1 MHARTTT
8 LDTRPGALEEGLTY
22 IRDEVFGVV
31 TSMPGCLGMSVVA
44 DRDSGRCIATSAWQ
58 FEDAMRASEAA
69 VSPLRAKAAEL
80 FGSAP
85 QVEEWEI
92 EYMHRDHPS
101 GDGACVRST
110 WILGDPADLDRAI
123 DVFRL
128 TAMPAIQEYEG
139 FCSASLLVNR
149 TTGRALVT
157 VAYDSRSGLDRSRE
171 RANAVR
177 ERTVNEMNAS
187 VQEVREF
194 DLVMA
199 HLHAPEMA

>member
-22 IRDEVFGVV
+22 IRDEVFGAV
-31 TSMPGCLGMSVVA
+31 TNMPGCIGMSVVA
-44 DRDSGRCIATSAWQ
+44 DRDSGRCIATSAW
-58 FEDAMRASEAA
+58 ESEAAMRATEAA
-69 VSPLRAKAAEL
+69 VAPLRAKAAGM
-80 FGSAP
+80 FGAAP

-92 EYMHRDHPS
+92 AVLHRDHPT
-101 GDGACVRST
+101 GDDACVRST
-110 WILGDPADLDRAI
+110 WIQGDPADLDRSI
-123 DVFRL
+123 DVFKL

-157 VAYDSRSGLDRSRE
+157 VAYDSRTGLDRSRE

-199 HLHAPEMA
+199 HLHVPEMA

>member
-1 MHARTTT
+1 VHARTTT
-8 LDTRPGALEEGLTY
+8 LDTRPGALDEGLTY

-31 TSMPGCLGMSVVA
+31 TNMPGCIGMSVVA
-44 DRDSGRCIATSAWQ
+44 DRDSGRCIATSAWES
-58 FEDAMRASEAA
+58 EDAMRATEAA
-69 VSPLRAKAAEL
+69 VSSLRAKAAEL
-80 FGSAP
+80 FGATP

-92 EYMHRDHPS
+92 EFMHRAHPT
-101 GDGACVRST
+101 GDTACVRST
-110 WILGDPADLDRAI
+110 WIQGDPADLDRAI

-139 FCSASLLVNR
+139 FCSASLMVNR
-149 TTGRALVT
+149 RTGRALVT
-157 VAYDSRSGLDRSRE
+157 VAYDSRRARDRSRE
-171 RANAVR
+171 LANTVR

>member
-22 IRDEVFGVV
+22 IRDEVFGAV

-92 EYMHRDHPS
+92 EFMHRDPPS
-101 GDGACVRST
+101 GAGACVRST
-110 WILGDPADLDRAI
+110 CIKGDPADLDRAI

>member
-1 MHARTTT
+1 MF
-8 LDTRPGALEEGLTY
+8 GA
-22 IRDEVFGVV
+22 V
-31 TSMPGCLGMSVVA
+31 
-44 DRDSGRCIATSAWQ
+44 
-58 FEDAMRASEAA
+58 
-69 VSPLRAKAAEL
+69 
-80 FGSAP
+80 P

-92 EYMHRDHPS
+92 AVMHRDHPS

-110 WILGDPADLDRAI
+110 WIQGDPADLDRSI
-123 DVFRL
+123 DVFKL

-157 VAYDSRSGLDRSRE
+157 VAYDSRTGLDRSRE

-199 HLHAPEMA
+199 HLHVPEMA

>member
-1 MHARTTT
+1 
-8 LDTRPGALEEGLTY
+8 
-22 IRDEVFGVV
+22 
-31 TSMPGCLGMSVVA
+31 MP
-44 DRDSGRCIATSAWQ
+44 
-58 FEDAMRASEAA
+58 
-69 VSPLRAKAAEL
+69 
-80 FGSAP
+80 
-85 QVEEWEI
+85 
-92 EYMHRDHPS
+92 RDHPS
-101 GDGACVRST
+101 ADGAGVRST
-110 WILGDPADLDRAI
+110 WIHGDPADLDRAI